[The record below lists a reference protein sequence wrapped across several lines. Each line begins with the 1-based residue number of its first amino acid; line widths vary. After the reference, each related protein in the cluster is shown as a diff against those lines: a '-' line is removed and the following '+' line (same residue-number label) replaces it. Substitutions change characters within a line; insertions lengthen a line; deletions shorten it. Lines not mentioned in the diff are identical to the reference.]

1 MKLKYF
7 LKEVLSKFGKNKEFK
22 IHQTSTG
29 RIKANLQLLRITARK
44 LKSHSEKKI
53 KGKRRRSGTSEQ
65 GTEFAIV
72 LLSAFVTLRISDNT
86 CMKKF

>member
-29 RIKANLQLLRITARK
+29 RIKANLQLFADNGEKTEKATPRK
-44 LKSHSEKKI
+44 DQRQEKKVRYFRA
-53 KGKRRRSGTSEQ
+53 G
-65 GTEFAIV
+65 
-72 LLSAFVTLRISDNT
+72 N
-86 CMKKF
+86 